1 MLTIKDILT
10 DKVVLDIECVD
21 RVYLNGYVKYLQMP
35 GGLITFIREQMG
47 YPIPSP
53 IVLPKVT
60 QAFRKEVE
68 RFASQE
74 GLTIVNFAKGE
85 DKDETARE
93 HLARYQKSSGV
104 VLIGK
109 AQEKTSGYTAQ
120 RKDRGTKVWFEYSR
134 RTVFVTHYY
143 FYILDKDFGLF
154 FIKVCTYFPFD
165 AKACFNGHEWA
176 KQQLRQAGIEFE
188 ELSNGFLS
196 CAEPEHL
203 QTTCHQLDA
212 EKIQTLFDHWVDQ
225 IPWPLSAQQQAA
237 GYRHQ
242 LSIWQMEVSRTQV
255 FADPE
260 QGWALVEALIR
271 DNLDL
276 GRPDRVSLIFERR
289 VTKRTPS
296 EFHTRVVREGVQ
308 PTLRIRYK
316 HSALKQYL
324 KAGRAL
330 RTEMVFN
337 NTKDFDLKR
346 GLQSSFA
353 CLFEMG
359 CEFNRRLLEQERISE
374 DCFVPIQDLR
384 QLGRSTVT
392 EAGQRA
398 SALRFGDQRVMALLE
413 ALANHTYIVSDIG
426 NRMLRPVVAQLL
438 SLPPEA
444 YSSAQMTYDLR
455 RLRLKGLIERIGNSH
470 RYRLTPLGIKVV
482 TFFTKLYQR
491 LFCPGLAAMASEQV
505 VSPKLAQALDT
516 VAEIIQSGL
525 ENAFLVPATNVAGI
539 CSVC

>member
-1 MLTIKDILT
+1 MPTIKEILT
-10 DKVVLDIECVD
+10 NKVVLDIECVD

-53 IVLPKVT
+53 MVLAEVT
-60 QAFRKEVE
+60 KAFRKAVA
-68 RFASQE
+68 RFAAQE
-74 GLTIVNFAKGE
+74 GLLIVDFAKGE
-85 DKDETARE
+85 AKDETARE
-93 HLARYQKSSGV
+93 HLAHFQKSSGV

-109 AQEKTSGYTAQ
+109 AQEKTWGYTAR

-143 FYILDKDFGLF
+143 FYILDEEFGLF

-165 AKACFNGHEWA
+165 AKVCFNGHEWA
-176 KQQLRQAGIEFE
+176 KQQLRKAGIEFE
-188 ELSNGFLS
+188 ALSNGFLS

-203 QTTCHQLDA
+203 QTICHQLDA
-212 EKIQTLFDHWVDQ
+212 EKIQALFDRWVDQ

-276 GRPDRVSLIFERR
+276 GRPDRVSLIFARR
-289 VTKRTPS
+289 VTQRTPS

-316 HSALKQYL
+316 HSVLKQYL
-324 KAGRAL
+324 KDGRAL
-330 RTEMVFN
+330 RTEMMFN
-337 NTKDFDLKR
+337 NTKDFDLNR
-346 GLQSSFA
+346 GLHSSFA
-353 CLFEMG
+353 RLFEMG
-359 CEFNRRLLEQERISE
+359 CEFNRRLLEQEQVSE
-374 DCFVPIQDLR
+374 DCFTPIQNLH
-384 QLGRSTVT
+384 QLGCSTIT
-392 EAGQRA
+392 AEGQRA
-398 SALRFGDQRVMALLE
+398 SALRFGDRRVMALLE
-413 ALANHTYIVSDIG
+413 ALACHAYIVSDIG
-426 NRMLRPVVAQLL
+426 NRTLRPVVAQLL
-438 SLPPEA
+438 GLTPES

-470 RYRLTPLGIKVV
+470 RYRLTTLGIKVV

-491 LFCPGLAAMASEQV
+491 IFCPGLAAMVPEQPV
-505 VSPKLAQALDT
+505 PPKLAQALGT
-516 VAEIIQSGL
+516 IVEIIQSGI
-525 ENAFLVPATNVAGI
+525 ESTFIVPVTNAA
-539 CSVC
+539 